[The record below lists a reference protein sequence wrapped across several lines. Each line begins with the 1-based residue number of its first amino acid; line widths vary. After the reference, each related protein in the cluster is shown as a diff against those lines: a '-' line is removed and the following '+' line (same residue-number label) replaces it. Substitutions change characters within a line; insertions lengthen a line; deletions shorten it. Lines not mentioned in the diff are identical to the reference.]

1 MQHCSKPCSACSWST
16 ERQEGCRYESNVKI
30 IHATSDRGVWSLGSD
45 LILKERSN
53 QAPNFEAENLRFSR
67 ENTSIPVPGVVED
80 WEEPNGHYFV
90 LTKRIPGVPLS
101 SLWPR
106 MKMDDKE
113 RIAKQTAD
121 YLMQLGELHSNRMES
136 LGGKPIYSTFLF
148 RRGYYIPHGP
158 LASDDDLWAEL
169 EVALEHVPVET
180 RQRLRQR
187 MPSAAPYI
195 FTHGNLTSANIMV
208 ENGSLT
214 GILDWEASGYF
225 PVWWEFT
232 CAGIGLGEEDRDWRD
247 LLQEYMP
254 DLSEAREWW
263 LDYWSLTRY
272 PNRNE
277 RATAL
282 LEHKESINS
291 A

>member
-1 MQHCSKPCSACSWST
+1 M
-16 ERQEGCRYESNVKI
+16 
-30 IHATSDRGVWSLGSD
+30 SDRGVWSLGSN

-53 QAPNFEAENLRFSR
+53 QAPNFEAENLRFLR
-67 ENTSIPVPGVVED
+67 ENTSIPVPSVVED

-121 YLMQLGELHSNRMES
+121 YLMQLREGH
-136 LGGKPIYSTFLF
+136 G
-148 RRGYYIPHGP
+148 IPHGP

-187 MPSAAPYI
+187 MPSAAPYT

-282 LEHKESINS
+282 LEHKESISS